1 MGDAPA
7 PSANETTDAQIKA
20 LINNFP
26 ALREVMNTQMPIDE
40 QVTVDTQRTIA
51 PQVAQI
57 QTDLLNMFGPGL
69 AEAGAA
75 VDTAGALGRASGE
88 AEVLAGPGRDLAAG
102 TRELMGILDP
112 EFMSVREGIASGF
125 DDLDL
130 QTGLTGAESEQIS
143 RGLNR
148 TAAGRGN
155 LDLPTNTGAI
165 EAATNFGDRL
175 TQKKM
180 AIAQALQGFGGI
192 LPTLRTGIDPA
203 QLALGRSS
211 TGSQLAAASF
221 PGISQPNFGA
231 RTEASGSQL
240 LSETGQNARQSNQI
254 NSERRTG
261 LDVGLGAFG
270 GIAKGIG
277 SIASAFRPQS

>member
-125 DDLDL
+125 GDLDL

-155 LDLPTNTGAI
+155 LDLP
-165 EAATNFGDRL
+165 TNFGDRL